1 MQPSTATSFPH
12 EFQQLLTLYE
22 RLALPCEEA
31 HLPAILHDLITTLE
45 QGYELIV
52 ALDDDAYVL
61 PPRHLV
67 ASSIGAHYR
76 HHLEH
81 VQMLLQNLRG
91 GIVDYDCRP
100 RSARVEQDRDFAL
113 AMTRDLIQH
122 LSALA
127 GEDLDVPLTI
137 AHRTCTQDNA
147 RCAPS
152 TLRRE
157 LLFLLS
163 HTIHHYALIKL
174 IAESLG
180 QEVHGH
186 FGVMPST
193 LAHLGASSPAS
204 ERSS

>member
-1 MQPSTATSFPH
+1 MPFIDFPFH
-12 EFQQLLTLYE
+12 TE
-22 RLALPCEEA
+22 RPALHSEA
-31 HLPAILHDLITTLE
+31 HLPAVLHDLILTLE
-45 QGYELIV
+45 QGYDLIV
-52 ALDDDAYVL
+52 ALDEDAYMH

-91 GIVDYDCRP
+91 GTVDYDCRP

-122 LSALA
+122 LSSIS
-127 GEDLDVPLTI
+127 EQDLDAPLII
-137 AHRTCTQDNA
+137 AHRTCTQDAA

-180 QEVHGH
+180 QRVHCT

-193 LAHLGASSPAS
+193 LAHLESSS